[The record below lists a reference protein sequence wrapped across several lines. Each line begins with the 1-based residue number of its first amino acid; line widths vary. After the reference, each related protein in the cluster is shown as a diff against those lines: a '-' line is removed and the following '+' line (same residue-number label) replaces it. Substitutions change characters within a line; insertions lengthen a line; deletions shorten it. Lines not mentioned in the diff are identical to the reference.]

1 MRAASAHSH
10 TRQLFSWPQLTRAVA
25 KCFKRR
31 GRGRIVP
38 CLQCSALSCC
48 CHCCFQRSCGLDH
61 RLPRRLRKTPH
72 PHQMIALKVNHGSK
86 VAPFPDDQRKVSG
99 QVTCRGTESDCAG
112 AYRCHLTS
120 WRLAQAVASLEP
132 LLRSSAALPEVGEHR
147 LSCAHGARA
156 ALVPQPR
163 EPPVALLRGVWRRL
177 ARHALSSRQPGP
189 SNGATTNGNH
199 TKMLSLQDDKHV
211 IKRDTG

>member
-1 MRAASAHSH
+1 MFQTKRERENCTLSAVFCSELLLPLLLPEFVRAGPPITQAPAQN
-10 TRQLFSWPQLTRAVA
+10 TTA
-25 KCFKRR
+25 
-31 GRGRIVP
+31 
-38 CLQCSALSCC
+38 
-48 CHCCFQRSCGLDH
+48 
-61 RLPRRLRKTPH
+61 PH

-156 ALVPQPR
+156 ALVPPPR